1 MKSVGF
7 ISQMDNNGIV
17 LCIARL
23 IAGFGKRTILVDATL
38 SQRTRYTIP
47 TMFGTSRQEQAV
59 IQYDAIDVAIG
70 FNNILE
76 LKKFLLTK
84 GEDFNDYEYVIINTD
99 REEMC
104 EEFDIKNA
112 HKLFFTSTYD
122 KYELNRGIELLKY
135 VCATKRREDTQA
147 QIDMSKILV
156 FTEIKS
162 QGSTYIDDLTR
173 ELPINWQEPDINL
186 SYEEGDW
193 SAFIQNQYSNKIEF
207 KYLSR
212 HTKEG
217 IIEAATRILEE
228 PKDRVI
234 KAARNVEKAASFTR
248 R

>member
-1 MKSVGF
+1 MKSIGF
-7 ISQMDNNGIV
+7 IGQMDNNGIV

-23 IAGFGKRTILVDATL
+23 VAAFGNKTIIVDAT
-38 SQRTRYTIP
+38 SAQRTRYTIP
-47 TMFGTSRQEQAV
+47 TMFGASRQEQAV
-59 IQYDAIDVAIG
+59 IQYDGIDVAVG

-76 LKKFLLTK
+76 LKKYLLTK
-84 GEDFNDYEYVIINTD
+84 GEDFNDFEYVFINTD

-112 HKLFFTSTYD
+112 HRIFFTSTYD
-122 KYELNRGIELLKY
+122 KYELNRGVELLKY

-147 QIDMSKILV
+147 MLDVNKILV
-156 FTEIKS
+156 YTEIRS
-162 QGSTYIDDLTR
+162 QGNNYIDSITS
-173 ELPINWQEPDINL
+173 ELPINWQGNDINL

-207 KYLSR
+207 KNISK

-217 IIEAATRILEE
+217 IAEAATRIVEE
-228 PKDRVI
+228 PRDRVM
-234 KAARNVEKAASFTR
+234 KAMRNVEKSAAFSR